1 MLLYAEQVKCNIIL
15 ICHISPVEIEGEP
28 TKGFP
33 QTIGKALAPKI
44 GQYFSHALLAKQVGD
59 RRVIQTSAGGMVKLM
74 TPAPLRVKAEYP
86 LETGLAEYFRDVK
99 GSDGSEAKVTSK

>member
-1 MLLYAEQVKCNIIL
+1 
-15 ICHISPVEIEGEP
+15 
-28 TKGFP
+28 
-33 QTIGKALAPKI
+33 
-44 GQYFSHALLAKQVGD
+44 
-59 RRVIQTSAGGMVKLM
+59 MVKLM